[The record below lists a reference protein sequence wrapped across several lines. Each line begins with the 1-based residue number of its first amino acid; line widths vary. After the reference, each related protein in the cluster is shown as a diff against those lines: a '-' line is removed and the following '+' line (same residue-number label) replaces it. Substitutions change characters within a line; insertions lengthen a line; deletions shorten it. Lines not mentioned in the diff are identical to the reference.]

1 MKMDYWIPKHV
12 ELLNVTN
19 KINHQIL
26 CILLDYGYIA
36 RCYRVHTASDL
47 QNFSYRCKG
56 KNTCYVTL
64 VTCVIFPV
72 YGHVTELLVVREKHR
87 LNLSENKILQMAFF
101 WPCYSSSLLRL
112 WGGLVDSSGRAR
124 WCFTFNS
131 IASWRYPSASIHCTS
146 ESPKKYV
153 ALNVW

>member
-1 MKMDYWIPKHV
+1 MLRIKLIIKYCVSCWITDI
-12 ELLNVTN
+12 LQDVTGY
-19 KINHQIL
+19 IQHQIM
-26 CILLDYGYIA
+26 
-36 RCYRVHTASDL
+36 

-112 WGGLVDSSGRAR
+112 GGGLVDSSGRAR
-124 WCFTFNS
+124 
-131 IASWRYPSASIHCTS
+131 
-146 ESPKKYV
+146 
-153 ALNVW
+153 